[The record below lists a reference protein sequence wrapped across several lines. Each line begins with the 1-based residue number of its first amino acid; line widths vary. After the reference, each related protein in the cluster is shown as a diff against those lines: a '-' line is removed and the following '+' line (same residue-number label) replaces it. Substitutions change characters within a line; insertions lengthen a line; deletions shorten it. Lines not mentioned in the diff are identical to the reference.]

1 MKSHHPCTIL
11 LKERRTES
19 KRERRK
25 ESKGKIKRMKL
36 KPLSGTQL
44 DITSDLA
51 ASAGNTN
58 LARELGRDERRV
70 VRLPLQR

>member
-1 MKSHHPCTIL
+1 MTSHHTCAIL
-11 LKERRTES
+11 LKERR
-19 KRERRK
+19 RERGKKGRK

-36 KPLSGTQL
+36 KLLSDTQL
-44 DITSDLA
+44 GITSDLA

-58 LARELGRDERRV
+58 LAPERGRDERRV